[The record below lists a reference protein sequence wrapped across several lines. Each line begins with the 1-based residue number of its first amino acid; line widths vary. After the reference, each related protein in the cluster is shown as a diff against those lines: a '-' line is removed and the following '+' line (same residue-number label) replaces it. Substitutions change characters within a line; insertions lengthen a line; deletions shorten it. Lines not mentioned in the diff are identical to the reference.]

1 MKAIA
6 IMSAMILSAGMVSAQ
21 NLKPYWV
28 VETSVS
34 KKDYTIL
41 RVYDSQ
47 DFLIHEETISGNAMN
62 VLSKKD
68 RKRINKKVK
77 EVLSQEA
84 MASGKKM
91 K

>member
-1 MKAIA
+1 MKAITIIA
-6 IMSAMILSAGMVSAQ
+6 ALILSVEVVSAQ
-21 NLKPYWV
+21 NVKPYWV
-28 VETSVS
+28 VETNVT

-47 DFLIHEETISGNAMN
+47 NFLIHEETIAGNAMN

-68 RKRINKKVK
+68 RKLINKKVK

-84 MASGKKM
+84 LASGKKL